1 MKTLLILLALLAL
14 LALAW
19 WLFDMAY
26 PNLSDDD
33 VDSSS

>member
-1 MKTLLILLALLAL
+1 MIALLIILTL

-33 VDSSS
+33 IDSSS